1 MGTDLPGAGVV
12 TINRVMSSD
21 DGYNHLSAIDPQT
34 WPGVAAVPRIRAES
48 FRAGRAEAS
57 FAAAAS
63 RAGLTLDG
71 DEPDLRVHNDTV
83 FTRIA
88 AAGWVGLLEGYLAGE
103 WETDTSDGLAD
114 VLQKLISANYHPRTP
129 HIRPVEAAAGG
140 EQPAELIAHY
150 SGDGTSPFQ
159 GHFATGVPTTQRNMV
174 KSFARGAGKG
184 SEPARHYVDVTEFGH
199 PLEVDR
205 ADLADAQQRS
215 GQMLIDAAHISTG
228 THLLIHPNC
237 GATVLLEASRRGAAV
252 DCVVADENTKHLLR
266 DQLVLQ
272 GVDESVRVI
281 TEGEIEHRFAYDAI
295 LSFEHLETLAP
306 SDQKHWLRESDAVL
320 APSGRIV
327 VQSVLA
333 EDTLSA
339 AAKASLMTLR
349 AYVWPGLSLMTAEQ
363 LSKLVDQ
370 NTGLRVIAESRAPE
384 HLAAS
389 LKLQRSTF
397 ETHLRDAAADG
408 FDIVY
413 RRLWRWQLALRE
425 ALARQGMLNLAQV
438 TMVRRSRRGR

>member
-1 MGTDLPGAGVV
+1 
-12 TINRVMSSD
+12 MSSD
-21 DGYNHLSAIDPQT
+21 DGYDHLSAIDPQT
-34 WPGVAAVPRIRAES
+34 WPGVATVPRVRAES
-48 FRAGRAEAS
+48 LRAQRAEAA

-63 RAGLTLDG
+63 RAGLRLDG

-83 FTRIA
+83 FTRVA

-103 WETDTSDGLAD
+103 WETGTSDGLVD
-114 VLQKLISANYHPRTP
+114 VLRALVAANYHPRTP
-129 HIRPVEAAAGG
+129 RIRPVEASAGG
-140 EQPAELIAHY
+140 EQPAELISHY

-159 GHFATGVPTTQRNMV
+159 GHFATGVPTTQRKMV
-174 KSFARGAGKG
+174 KSFAPGAGRG
-184 SEPARHYVDVTEFGH
+184 SEPARHYVDVTEYGH

-215 GQMLIDAAHISTG
+215 GQMLIDAAQISTG
-228 THLLIHPNC
+228 THLLIQPNC

-252 DCVVADENTKHLLR
+252 DCVVSDGGTKQLLS

-272 GVDESVRVI
+272 GVDQSVCVI
-281 TEGEIEHRFAYDAI
+281 TEAEIEHRFAYDAI
-295 LSFEHLETLAP
+295 ASFEHLETLAP
-306 SDQKHWLRESDAVL
+306 ADQRVWLRESDAVL

-333 EDTLSA
+333 EDSLSA

-363 LSKLVDQ
+363 LSKLVDR

-384 HLAAS
+384 HLAES
-389 LKLQRSTF
+389 LKLQRATF

-425 ALARQGMLNLAQV
+425 ALTRQGMLNLAQV